1 MTFDFEAE
9 WTRAKGD
16 AALRLASAGPSPS
29 PTPSASPSATPAPAA
44 GDPDLALVHGPV
56 RSKAS
61 GIRTANAEARG
72 KSTLDDA
79 EAVGRSHAGWAAGT
93 ASNDCVAAWQRRLRE
108 LADLVDDA
116 ADALT
121 TGTNAVNAEDQAI
134 ADRLRAAG
142 GVLEDA

>member
-1 MTFDFEAE
+1 MTFEFEEE
-9 WTRAKGD
+9 WTREKGEV
-16 AALRLASAGPSPS
+16 AMRLASAGPSPA
-29 PTPSASPSATPAPAA
+29 PTPQPGPSPSAGKPDLGLAA
-44 GDPDLALVHGPV
+44 GPVH
-56 RSKAS
+56 SKAS

-79 EAVGRSHAGWAAGT
+79 EAVGKSHSGWVAGP
-93 ASNDCVAAWQRRLRE
+93 ASNDCVAGWQRRLRE

-121 TGTNAVNAEDQAI
+121 TGANGITAEDQAI

>member
-1 MTFDFEAE
+1 MTFEFEAE
-9 WTRAKGD
+9 WTRAKGE
-16 AALRLASAGPSPS
+16 AAMRLASAGPSSS
-29 PTPSASPSATPAPAA
+29 PTPQPGPSPSA
-44 GDPDLALVHGPV
+44 GQPDLGLTAGPV
-56 RSKAS
+56 HSKAS

-79 EAVGRSHAGWAAGT
+79 EAVGKSHSGWAAGP
-93 ASNDCVAAWQRRLRE
+93 ASNDCVTGWQRRLRE

-121 TGTNAVNAEDQAI
+121 TGANGITAEDQAI

>member
-1 MTFDFEAE
+1 MTFEFEAE
-9 WTRAKGD
+9 WTRAKGE
-16 AALRLASAGPSPS
+16 AIMRLASAGPSPAPTAQPS
-29 PTPSASPSATPAPAA
+29 PGASPSAAE
-44 GDPDLALVHGPV
+44 PDLGLVDGPV

-61 GIRTANAEARG
+61 AIRTANAEARG

-79 EAVGRSHAGWAAGT
+79 GAVGRGHAGWVAGAAG
-93 ASNDCVAAWQRRLRE
+93 NDCVGTWQRRLRE

-121 TGTNAVNAEDQAI
+121 SGTNAITDEDQAI

-142 GVLEDA
+142 GAHEDA